1 MSIMDTMPRKDRR
14 AHSAPVPSSP
24 TLLLYGLLGRIGRAV
39 ERWRQRRNL
48 LELTDRELRDI
59 GLTRR
64 QARREAAR
72 PFWD

>member
-1 MSIMDTMPRKDRR
+1 MRPT
-14 AHSAPVPSSP
+14 SAPRIRPATSATGISFS
-24 TLLLYGLLGRIGRAV
+24 LSGLVGRVRLAM
-39 ERWRQRRNL
+39 ERGRQRRDL

-64 QARREAAR
+64 QALREAAR

>member
-1 MSIMDTMPRKDRR
+1 MSTIDTMPRKDRR
-14 AHSAPVPSSP
+14 THSAPVSSST
-24 TLLLYGLLGRIGRAV
+24 TLLLSGLLGRIGRAV
-39 ERWRQRRNL
+39 ERWRQRRDL

>member
-1 MSIMDTMPRKDRR
+1 MSTIDTMPRKDRR
-14 AHSAPVPSSP
+14 THSAPVPSST
-24 TLLLYGLLGRIGRAV
+24 TLLLSGLLGRIGRAV
-39 ERWRQRRNL
+39 ERWRQRRDL
-48 LELTDRELRDI
+48 LELTDPELRDI